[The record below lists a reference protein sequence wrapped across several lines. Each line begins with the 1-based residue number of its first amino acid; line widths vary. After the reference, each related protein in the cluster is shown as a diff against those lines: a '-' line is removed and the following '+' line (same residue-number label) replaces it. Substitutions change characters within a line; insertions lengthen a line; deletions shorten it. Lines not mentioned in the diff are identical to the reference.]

1 MTARQPFC
9 HPFRHKDDERL
20 NWLEHTFLVYLDGW
34 EKNVYNREGFT
45 LSEKKR
51 MLLSTE
57 TLQGIR
63 RTVKAFIEFIKY
75 LFSLPEVT
83 DNRLAFLSNNICQD
97 PLENYFGCQRQRG
110 GTNDNTTVHQFVNN
124 TQALRVVNSFCRAPV
139 RSNCRSGVHSKMT
152 EADLAPLIK
161 RPRK

>member
-20 NWLEHTFLVYLDGW
+20 NVSIHYLCSYDFIVPQWLEHTFLVYLDGW

-63 RTVKAFIEFIKY
+63 RTGTQSIVILSIY
-75 LFSLPEVT
+75 TLLLFSK
-83 DNRLAFLSNNICQD
+83 SI
-97 PLENYFGCQRQRG
+97 
-110 GTNDNTTVHQFVNN
+110 H
-124 TQALRVVNSFCRAPV
+124 
-139 RSNCRSGVHSKMT
+139 
-152 EADLAPLIK
+152 
-161 RPRK
+161 